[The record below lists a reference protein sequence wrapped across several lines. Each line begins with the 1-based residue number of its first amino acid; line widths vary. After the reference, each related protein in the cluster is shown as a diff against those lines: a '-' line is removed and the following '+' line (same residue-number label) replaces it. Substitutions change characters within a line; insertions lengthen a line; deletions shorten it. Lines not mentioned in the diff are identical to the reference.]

1 MKLPLYAWALA
12 GVATLAVFGFFALQR
27 DNTAGR
33 ERIAELTR
41 QNGALQREVALANE
55 NLRVSERRAAELDSQ
70 LAAAKTFKT
79 SHDTQGVQLVRELN
93 ETKSQLSERE
103 QRETALMAE
112 LAELRQTVATAN
124 AAGATSA
131 AAEVAAANF
140 RISQLEQQLTPSAAP
155 STIPAPLPPPEPA
168 RQFSVVRVGPRDAF
182 VVIDYGFDQGARA
195 GRLIMLRRG
204 TTTVAYVRIS
214 DARPNFSVAQV
225 LPDSLKGQLQTG
237 DFVVLAP

>member
-12 GVATLAVFGFFALQR
+12 GVAALAVSGFFALQR

-41 QNGALQREVALANE
+41 QNGALRHEVALANE
-55 NLRVSERRAAELDSQ
+55 SLRVSDRRAAELDSQ

-103 QRETALMAE
+103 LRETGLMAE

-124 AAGATSA
+124 AAGATA
-131 AAEVAAANF
+131 AAANL

-155 STIPAPLPPPEPA
+155 PIVPASVPPPEPT
-168 RQFSVVRVGPRDAF
+168 RHFTVVRVGPRDSF